1 MVRAKIIQHELPSVG
16 QSPTQKT
23 VILTE
28 FTATLFYLAA
38 DLEEHENSP
47 LLVHGGMTFDE
58 RVRSLN
64 EFSSVGEILVATRAM
79 VEIGVNFRN
88 ATDMILYDVPRF
100 RRTLAQVLSR
110 FDRIGRATELNIY
123 VFKATNTPDGS
134 SPESLEILRHGGV
147 MDV

>member
-64 EFSSVGEILVATRAM
+64 AFSSVGEILVATRAM

-100 RRTLAQVLSR
+100 RRTLAQV
-110 FDRIGRATELNIY
+110 
-123 VFKATNTPDGS
+123 
-134 SPESLEILRHGGV
+134 
-147 MDV
+147 